1 MRQNNPEYRVVHIV
15 KQGEEEA
22 IKELELAVSR
32 FLEDGWETTGGI
44 ALYKDLDLYYHL
56 YQAIVRI

>member
-1 MRQNNPEYRVVHIV
+1 MSQNNLEYRVIHIV

-22 IKELELAVSR
+22 IKELELAVSH
-32 FLEDGWETTGGI
+32 FLENGWVTTGGI

-56 YQAIVRI
+56 YQAIVKI